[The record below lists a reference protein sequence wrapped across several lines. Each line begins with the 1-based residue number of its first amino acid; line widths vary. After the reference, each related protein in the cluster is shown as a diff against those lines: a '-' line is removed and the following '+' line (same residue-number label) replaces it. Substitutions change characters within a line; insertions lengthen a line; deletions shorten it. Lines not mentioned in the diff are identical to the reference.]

1 MDISHLD
8 TKPLVH
14 GKDTCNRIFFYKTRW
29 SVLSISAIIEVKE
42 DFFMYKE
49 GVYSYAGLPRRRGE
63 SSKYS
68 KSGFHSV
75 RIMGYALF

>member
-1 MDISHLD
+1 
-8 TKPLVH
+8 
-14 GKDTCNRIFFYKTRW
+14 
-29 SVLSISAIIEVKE
+29 
-42 DFFMYKE
+42 MYKE

-75 RIMGYALF
+75 RIMGYNNNNNNNNNEDYLYSAQSLKRL